1 VKPISI
7 NLSLEQIEVL
17 VTLADNQIFRMKYI
31 DPKLPGHK
39 PVPEAL
45 ETARTAVQA
54 LQEALKTVKGLP
66 TDTLNQRRTAVVR
79 VSLGS

>member
-1 VKPISI
+1 MKPISI

-17 VTLADNQIFRMKYI
+17 VALADNQIFRMKYI
-31 DPKLPGHK
+31 DPKLPGYK

-45 ETARTAVQA
+45 EAARTAVQA
-54 LQEALKTVKGLP
+54 LQEALNSVKVLAAE
-66 TDTLNQRRTAVVR
+66 TLKRRQTAVVH

>member
-1 VKPISI
+1 
-7 NLSLEQIEVL
+7 
-17 VTLADNQIFRMKYI
+17 
-31 DPKLPGHK
+31 
-39 PVPEAL
+39 VPEAL